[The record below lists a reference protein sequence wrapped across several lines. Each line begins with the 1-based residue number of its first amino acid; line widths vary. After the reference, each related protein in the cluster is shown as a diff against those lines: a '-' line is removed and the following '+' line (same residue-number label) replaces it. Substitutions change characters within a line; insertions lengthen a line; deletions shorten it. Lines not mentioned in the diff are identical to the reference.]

1 MYRVWASQPSSY
13 LPSHFLLQRLSSA
26 PTIPASTTT
35 WLWTWRISS
44 ILASCSMYHVLPLPF
59 RTTAGLEGCAE
70 TVFTPWWSPRH
81 PILQT
86 APTNASLPQLA
97 SLHHML
103 LFTLLYLVSAFAT
116 RRMIVHFGPSPAQA
130 SSAQA
135 PRLEIGGGEP
145 YIHLHWRYY
154 IPCTLHARIKV
165 AKFCLKHAIPTS
177 IGTLPFC
184 RSYE

>member
-1 MYRVWASQPSSY
+1 MCRAWASQPSSY
-13 LPSHFLLQRLSSA
+13 LPSHFLVQRLSPA
-26 PTIPASTTT
+26 PAIPASTTT

-44 ILASCSMYHVLPLPF
+44 ILTSCSMYHVLPMPF
-59 RTTAGLEGCAE
+59 RTIAGVEGCAE

-86 APTNASLPQLA
+86 APTNASLRQLA
-97 SLHHML
+97 SLHHMP
-103 LFTLLYLVSAFAT
+103 LFTLLNLVRAFAT
-116 RRMIVHFGPSPAQA
+116 RHMIVRFGPSPAQA

-135 PRLEIGGGEP
+135 PRLEIGGGE
-145 YIHLHWRYY
+145 LHWQDS

-165 AKFCLKHAIPTS
+165 AKFCLKQAIPTFV
-177 IGTLPFC
+177 GTLPFR